1 MTDTAKK
8 MPLLETRGLKKTFGT
23 LEVLKGVEN
32 IGIVKLTHRD
42 VVRHEL
48 VQAIVKA
55 YEKYAMRNDRKGNTG
70 RV

>member
-1 MTDTAKK
+1 MI
-8 MPLLETRGLKKTFGT
+8 ELKNIRKSFGT
-23 LEVLKGVEN
+23 LEVLKGIEN

-55 YEKYAMRNDRKGNTG
+55 YEKYAARNERKGNPN
-70 RV
+70 R